1 MGTGTPLRRER
12 KFDSPDTPF
21 QNTPDSMADN
31 QGLPLAEAAPVVSFA
46 KGHAMIR
53 TLILTALVTGCLFIT
68 GPVSAEVGRHPE
80 PNPYPL
86 SWELKFQ
93 SELPRRIAVEVP
105 GERLPKAYWY
115 ITYKVVNLTDR
126 ERMFLPVFEMLTDDG
141 RVLRSDRSIPPTVFE
156 AIKARVGNPLLQ
168 SATKVA
174 GPLLVGED
182 QVKYGVAIWEE
193 PAPRVPGFTVF
204 VAGLSGE
211 TATPTGPDGKP
222 ILDKDG
228 QPVVLR
234 KSLVLKYTTRGDE
247 FYAGEDKI
255 ERTTRVWVMR

>member
-1 MGTGTPLRRER
+1 MICTP
-12 KFDSPDTPF
+12 
-21 QNTPDSMADN
+21 
-31 QGLPLAEAAPVVSFA
+31 
-46 KGHAMIR
+46 
-53 TLILTALVTGCLFIT
+53 ILTALVTCSLMLART
-68 GPVSAEVGRHPE
+68 VSAEDGRHPE
-80 PNPYPL
+80 PNRYPL

-93 SELPRRIAVEVP
+93 SDLPRRIAVEVP
-105 GERLPKAYWY
+105 GERLPKPYWY
-115 ITYKVVNLTDR
+115 ITYKVMNLTDR
-126 ERMFLPVFEMLTDDG
+126 ERMFLPVFEILTEDG
-141 RVLRSDRSIPPTVFE
+141 RVLRSDRSIPPAAFD
-156 AIKARVGNPLLQ
+156 AIKARVGNPILQ
-168 SATKVA
+168 SASQIA

-211 TATPTGPDGKP
+211 TATPTGPDGKA

-234 KSLVLKYTTRGDE
+234 KSLVLQYTTRGDE

-255 ERTTRVWVMR
+255 ERTKRVWVMR